1 MANWFFDLIG
11 PEKGSTIL
19 AGALGG
25 VVRWI
30 TLKERIREGIASVCA
45 GAICAVYLGP
55 VIQPAITPLIG
66 SFVLEEAARVSFG
79 GFVLGLGGI
88 TVAGFLIDFL
98 KGWARRSID
107 KDDPPGTKP
116 PAKKGGPK

>member
-1 MANWFFDLIG
+1 MSTLLFDLLG
-11 PEKGSTIL
+11 PDKGGAVL

-30 TLKERIREGIASVCA
+30 TLKERILDGVASIAA

-66 SFVLEEAARVSFG
+66 SFVLKESSRMAFG

-88 TVAGFLIDFL
+88 TVAGFIIDFL
-98 KGWARRSID
+98 KSWARKKTAD
-107 KDDPPGTKP
+107 KDDPPGLEP
-116 PAKKGGPK
+116 KKGGPKK

>member
-1 MANWFFDLIG
+1 VANWFFDLFG
-11 PEKGSTIL
+11 PDRGGAIL

-30 TLKERIREGIASVCA
+30 TLKERIRDGIASVAA

-55 VIQPAITPLIG
+55 IIQPAITPLIG
-66 SFVLEEAARVSFG
+66 SFVLEEASRSAFG

-88 TVAGFLIDFL
+88 TVSGFVIDFL

-107 KDDPPGTKP
+107 KDDPPASD
-116 PAKKGGPK
+116 AKKGGKK

>member
-1 MANWFFDLIG
+1 MANWFLDLIG
-11 PEKGSTIL
+11 PEKASTVL

-30 TLKERIREGIASVCA
+30 TLKERISDGIASIAA

-66 SFVLEEAARVSFG
+66 SFVLDEAARVSSG

-98 KGWARRSID
+98 KSWAKRSVE
-107 KDDPPGTKP
+107 KSASP
-116 PAKKGGPK
+116 PAAPPDKKGPTK